1 MKKRRLVLRDSDY
14 FQDGEDAIK
23 LEYCADG
30 GNTCRSQMAVM
41 NENLLLARKFI
52 ENKEFSR
59 GVEVIR
65 KAFDSTFDLKD
76 DKCQSCSKFFRLS
89 ITNSLTHIVHDLEE
103 MNSGLFRSRLHQ
115 AEITTAV
122 KMLKEILAFE

>member
-1 MKKRRLVLRDSDY
+1 MKKGRLVLRDSDY

-23 LEYCADG
+23 LEHCADG
-30 GNTCRSQMAVM
+30 GNTCRSQMMVM

-65 KAFDSTFDLKD
+65 KAFDSTFDLKE

-89 ITNSLTHIVHDLEE
+89 ITNSLTHVVHDLEE

-115 AEITTAV
+115 AEITAAI
-122 KMLKEILAFE
+122 KMLKEILAHE

>member
-65 KAFDSTFDLKD
+65 KAFDSTFDLKE

-89 ITNSLTHIVHDLEE
+89 ITNSLTHVVHDLEE

-115 AEITTAV
+115 AEITAAI
-122 KMLKEILAFE
+122 KMLKEILAHE